1 MSGNTVNN
9 FIYRSAQLTLKEVQF
24 SVNENRKM
32 HCSEMSML
40 AVERWAKIMAF
51 GNGMSVIITG

>member
-1 MSGNTVNN
+1 VSGNTVNN